1 MGKDNLKLKDLE
13 RSSRIKKIIYRWIL
27 FIILGIFAIYY
38 ISPLYVM
45 LVTSFKSI
53 EEIRQGNLFSLPS
66 TLNFDA
72 WLIAW
77 QGQTFNETSGLKM
90 DAGNVFLKNYFWNSM
105 KMVVP
110 AVLISTILGAL
121 NGYALTKWRFK
132 YDNVIFL
139 LFLFGTFIPY
149 QAILLPMARTLGVLG
164 LSNSITGLVVVH
176 VIYGLCF
183 TTLFCRNYYVSISD
197 EIIRAA
203 RIDGAGFF
211 TIFFK
216 ILLPISL
223 PILVVTVIWQFT
235 QIWNDFLFGATFSF
249 GDAAPIQVAL
259 NNMVLTSTSVKRYN
273 VDMAAAII
281 AGIPTLIV
289 YVLAGKYFI
298 RGLTAG
304 SVKG

>member
-1 MGKDNLKLKDLE
+1 MIATSLKT
-13 RSSRIKKIIYRWIL
+13 
-27 FIILGIFAIYY
+27 
-38 ISPLYVM
+38 M
-45 LVTSFKSI
+45 
-53 EEIRQGNLFSLPS
+53 EEIRIGNLFSLPGG
-66 TLNFDA
+66 LNFDS
-72 WLIAW
+72 WVIAW
-77 QGQTFNETSGLKM
+77 QGQTFNSTSGLKM
-90 DAGNVFLKNYFWNSM
+90 DAGNVYLKNYFWNST

-110 AVLISTILGAL
+110 AVLISTIFGAL

-132 YDNVIFL
+132 YDNIIFL

-183 TTLFCRNYYVSISD
+183 TTLFCRNYYISISD
-197 EIIRAA
+197 EIVRAA

-211 TIFFK
+211 SIFFK
-216 ILLPISL
+216 ILLPISA

-249 GDAAPIQVAL
+249 GEAAPIQVAL

-281 AGIPTLIV
+281 AGFPTLIV